1 MPDILARLDAAIGR
15 LAETQP
21 TSRSSRAR
29 WDEAG
34 ATGAAKSLNINTVP
48 VLPVVPVAKRAPYP
62 ITAQSRISLF
72 ANESDAPLKVSSL
85 LTGSTGSTGSIED
98 FRGFQSSRNL
108 MADGNDGN
116 SEPAAASDE
125 PARDGIPRAWAD
137 GVAKLTTIAR
147 PAMVRPDRWRRAVAD
162 AECFLDQWG
171 AQAASLGWSTLDVFG
186 AHPTH
191 PVQRL
196 DLAGLLLLLH
206 GDELAAIT
214 ADTAGIRT
222 RSGAILTYYRRPR
235 PGAVPLWRLAAP
247 VDAAVAQP
255 IEALSDIVREAK
267 RLFPG
272 ATVTVREATF
282 AGSASD
288 KPRLQSQTP
297 SSVTSTQDCDG
308 VY

>member
-1 MPDILARLDAAIGR
+1 MSDILARLDAAIGR

-62 ITAQSRISLF
+62 TTAQSRISLF
-72 ANESDAPLKVSSL
+72 ANESDAPSKVSSL
-85 LTGSTGSTGSIED
+85 FTGSTGSTGSIED
-98 FRGFQSSRNL
+98 FCGFQSSRNVI
-108 MADGNDGN
+108 ANGKDGN
-116 SEPAAASDE
+116 SEPAAARDE

-162 AECFLDQWG
+162 AECFIAEWG
-171 AQAASLGWSTLDVFG
+171 AQAAALGWDTLGLFG

-196 DLAGLLLLLH
+196 DCAGLVWLLQ
-206 GDELAAIT
+206 GDELLAIT
-214 ADTAGIRT
+214 ADGART
-222 RSGAILTYYRRPR
+222 RRQSGAILTYYRRTR
-235 PGAVPLWRLAAP
+235 PGAVPLWQL
-247 VDAAVAQP
+247 
-255 IEALSDIVREAK
+255 
-267 RLFPG
+267 G
-272 ATVTVREATF
+272 
-282 AGSASD
+282 
-288 KPRLQSQTP
+288 
-297 SSVTSTQDCDG
+297 
-308 VY
+308 